1 MLTSVVTTPI
11 NHVLRGERWACKRL
25 QSFTGKTVCIRIPP
39 LVNFSLL
46 IDAEGEIQQV
56 NSSDRDADTTLSLSP
71 LILPRLLARESSAF
85 EQIKIAGDQSFADEL
100 IAIGRQINL
109 SAIIEYDLSKAIG
122 DIPAHRITQAGAH
135 LMQWQI
141 ENVHRITQT
150 LAEYW
155 TEENRFLTKPAAVDQ
170 FSEDVKN
177 LQLSTEQLE
186 QRLNRLTQRST
197 LVSE

>member
-46 IDAEGEIQQV
+46 IDAEGEVQQV
-56 NSSDRDADTTLSLSP
+56 NSSDMGADTTLSLSP
-71 LILPRLLARESSAF
+71 LILPQLLARESSAF
-85 EQIKIAGDQSFADEL
+85 EQIQISGDQSFADEL
-100 IAIGRQINL
+100 IAIGKQLNL
-109 SAIIEYDLSKAIG
+109 SAIFEHDLSKAIG
-122 DIPAHRITQAGAH
+122 DIPAHRITQASEH
-135 LMQWQI
+135 LIQWQM

-150 LAEYW
+150 LTEYW

>member
-11 NHVLRGERWACKRL
+11 NHVLRGERWAYKRL

-46 IDAEGEIQQV
+46 IDAEGEVQQV
-56 NSSDRDADTTLSLSP
+56 NSSDMGADTTLSLSP

-85 EQIKIAGDQSFADEL
+85 EQIQISGDQSFADEL
-100 IAIGRQINL
+100 IAIGKQINL
-109 SAIIEYDLSKAIG
+109 SAIIEHDLSKSIG
-122 DIPAHRITQAGAH
+122 DIPAHRITLTGEH
-135 LMQWQI
+135 LIQWQV

-170 FSEDVKN
+170 FSEEVKN
-177 LQLSTEQLE
+177 LQLNTEQLE

>member
-11 NHVLRGERWACKRL
+11 NHVLRGESWACKRL
-25 QSFTGKTVCIRIPP
+25 QSFTGKTVCIRILP

-56 NSSDRDADTTLSLSP
+56 NSSDMGADTTLSLSP

-85 EQIKIAGDQSFADEL
+85 EQIKIIGNQSLADEL
-100 IAIGRQINL
+100 IAIGKQINL
-109 SAIIEYDLSKAIG
+109 SAIIEHDLSKAIG
-122 DIPAHRITQAGAH
+122 DIPAHRITLAGEH
-135 LMQWQI
+135 LIQWQV

-170 FSEDVKN
+170 FSEEVKS
-177 LQLSTEQLE
+177 LQLSTEQLQ

>member
-11 NHVLRGERWACKRL
+11 NHVLRRESWACKRL
-25 QSFTGKTVCIRIPP
+25 QYFAGKTVCIRIPP

-46 IDAEGEIQQV
+46 IDTEGEVQQAI
-56 NSSDRDADTTLSLSP
+56 SSDMGADTTLTLSP
-71 LILPRLLARESSAF
+71 LILPQLLARESSAF
-85 EQIKIAGDQSFADEL
+85 EQIKIIGDQSFADEL
-100 IAIGRQINL
+100 IAIGKQINL
-109 SAIIEYDLSKAIG
+109 SAIIEHDLSKSIG
-122 DIPAHRITQAGAH
+122 DIPAHRITLAGEH
-135 LMQWQI
+135 LIQWQV

-170 FSEDVKN
+170 FSEEVKN
-177 LQLSTEQLE
+177 LQLNTEQLE

>member
-39 LVNFSLL
+39 LINFSLL
-46 IDAEGEIQQV
+46 IDAEGEMQQV
-56 NSSDRDADTTLSLSP
+56 NSSDRGADTTLSLSP

-100 IAIGRQINL
+100 IAIGKQINL
-109 SAIIEYDLSKAIG
+109 SAIIEHDLSKTIG

-135 LMQWQI
+135 LMQWQT

-150 LAEYW
+150 
-155 TEENRFLTKPAAVDQ
+155 
-170 FSEDVKN
+170 
-177 LQLSTEQLE
+177 
-186 QRLNRLTQRST
+186 
-197 LVSE
+197 